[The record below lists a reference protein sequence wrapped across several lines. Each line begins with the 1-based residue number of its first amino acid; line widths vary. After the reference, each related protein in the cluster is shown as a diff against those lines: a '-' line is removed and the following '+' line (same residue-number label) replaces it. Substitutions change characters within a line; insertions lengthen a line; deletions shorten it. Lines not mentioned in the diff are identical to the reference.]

1 MFLNL
6 PKDPVMLLSV
16 VNTKLRDRYPSL
28 DALCDGLGADRTEIS
43 ERLGAIDYVYD
54 AGRNQFV

>member
-16 VNTKLRDRYPSL
+16 INTKLRDRYPSL
-28 DALCDGLGADRTEIS
+28 DALCDDLGAPRGDRRTARDD
-43 ERLGAIDYVYD
+43 RLCI
-54 AGRNQFV
+54 

>member
-16 VNTKLRDRYPSL
+16 INTKLRDCYPSL
-28 DALCDGLGADRTEIS
+28 DALCDDLGADRAEIA
-43 ERLGAIDYVYD
+43 ERLGMIDYVYD